1 MAAPVIAYLALDQNN
16 DVIWDPSQSLTNSAA
31 VGQAILTSLRLLQG
45 EWWESLSTGLPA
57 FQQILGQLGSQA
69 GLAAMSLAVQAVV
82 ESVPYVAQVNDVSVT
97 FNSDS
102 GLSISATVLTSFS
115 QEVTVST
122 APALAAAIG
131 S

>member
-1 MAAPVIAYLALDQNN
+1 MSSPVIAYLALDQDN

-57 FQQILGQLGSQA
+57 FQQILGQLGSSQGLQA
-69 GLAAMSLAVQAVV
+69 MALAVQAVV
-82 ESVPYVAQVNDVSVT
+82 ESVPYVAQVNDVQVT
-97 FNSDS
+97 FDAQF
-102 GLSISATVLTSFS
+102 GLTISASVLTSFS
-115 QEVTVST
+115 QEITVST
-122 APALAAAIG
+122 APASAAAIG